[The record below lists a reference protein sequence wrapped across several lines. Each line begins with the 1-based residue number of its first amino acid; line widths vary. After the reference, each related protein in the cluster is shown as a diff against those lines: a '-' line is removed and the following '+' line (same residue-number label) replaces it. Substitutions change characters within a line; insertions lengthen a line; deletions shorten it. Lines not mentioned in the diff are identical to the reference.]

1 MAIQIYA
8 VGGGGFT
15 HADNASSD
23 NGRPDNRLNGDPLL
37 EDRLLDLTGAAQ
49 STHIGYIGHAS
60 ADNPQRIANFHKRFY
75 DCAETRHLPISA
87 DASEATAFFQNLDI
101 VYIGGGETAT
111 MLAHWQRSGIT
122 ALLMDAIRQGV
133 VMAGVS
139 AGAICWFS
147 DLLLG
152 NSSDGYELHPG
163 LGLLAGSACPHY
175 SNEAPRKNAY
185 HHHIADGSLSS
196 GIAIDDGVAVW
207 IVDGVVKSVDIARDD
222 GSNAYV
228 ISQVAEGVNIRPLK
242 AGHDIGFA
250 NIGFSGLS

>member
-23 NGRPDNRLNGDPLL
+23 NGRPDNRLTGDPLL

>member
-133 VMAGVS
+133 VIAGVS

>member
-15 HADNASSD
+15 HADNGRLD
-23 NGRPDNRLNGDPLL
+23 NSWSYNRLNGDPLL

-60 ADNPQRIANFHKRFY
+60 ADNPQRIANFHKRFD

-87 DASEATAFFQNLDI
+87 DASEATAFFKHLDI

-122 ALLMDAIRQGV
+122 PLLMNAIRKGV
-133 VMAGVS
+133 IMAGVS

-147 DLLLG
+147 DLLLR

-175 SNEAPRKNAY
+175 SNEESRKNAY
-185 HHHIADGSLSS
+185 HHHIADGSISS

-228 ISQVAEGVNIRPLK
+228 ISQAAQGINIQPLK
-242 AGHDIGFA
+242 AGHDIGFPD
-250 NIGFSGLS
+250 LS

>member
-75 DCAETRHLPISA
+75 DCVETRHLPISA

>member
-111 MLAHWQRSGIT
+111 MLAHWQRSGIM

-133 VMAGVS
+133 VIAGVS

>member
-15 HADNASSD
+15 HADNASPD

>member
-122 ALLMDAIRQGV
+122 PLLMDAIRQGV

-147 DLLLG
+147 DLLLV